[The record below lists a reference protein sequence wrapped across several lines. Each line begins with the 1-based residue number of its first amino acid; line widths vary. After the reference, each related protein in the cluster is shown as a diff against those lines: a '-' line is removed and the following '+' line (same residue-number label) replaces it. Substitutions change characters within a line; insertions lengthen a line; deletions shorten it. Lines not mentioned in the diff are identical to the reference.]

1 MLLFP
6 YYHFGTTMQVRAIDR
21 LLKVAGSQRKIYKE
35 VVIKG
40 EEFSFWMTPL
50 TIAEQRAAEKQSRS
64 DDVTDTGIQL
74 LIKKAKDDNDQPL
87 FSPADAPT
95 LRNSIERDEVQKLL
109 LAMFVNEEDEE
120 EEVPE
125 LDMKSAD
132 QATSKGRRSA
142 G

>member
-1 MLLFP
+1 
-6 YYHFGTTMQVRAIDR
+6 MQVRAIDR